1 MWPIVLSYI
10 QTQHLP
16 RNRVGLETISLSPD
30 LGLSNIEAT
39 LGPEGLFLPNGECL
53 SWDAI
58 EEINNAPMSCF
69 VIRDGRPEKILAFSA
84 ATNRVCSL
92 MPAVGAPTMLV
103 AGFTMYRIKDCD
115 PYKDTLAKIKAIAPL
130 RGCVLDTATGLG
142 YTAIEAARTAV
153 QVHTIELDPGTQ
165 EIARQNPWSRALFDS
180 PNISRHLGDSYDLV
194 DTFAAGMFD
203 RIIHDPPA
211 FSLAGQL
218 YAGEF
223 YRKLYR
229 VLGKKGR
236 LFHYIGDPASRSIT
250 NITRGVY
257 ERLRAAGFS
266 RTRLYPQAFGVVAD
280 K

>member
-1 MWPIVLSYI
+1 MVPIVLSYV

-16 RNRVGLETISLSPD
+16 RNRVAPETIRLSPD
-30 LGLSNIEAT
+30 LGLSQIEAT
-39 LGPEGLFLPNGECL
+39 LGPEGLVFSNGERL
-53 SWDAI
+53 GWDAI
-58 EEINNAPMSCF
+58 AEIDGARKSCF
-69 VIRDGRPEKILAFSA
+69 VIRDGRPEKILVFSA

-92 MPAVGAPTMLV
+92 MPTASAPSLLV
-103 AGFTMYRIKDCD
+103 AGFTMYRIDDCD
-115 PYKDTLAKIKAIAPL
+115 PREDTLAKIAAIAPVT
-130 RGCVLDTATGLG
+130 GCVLDTATGLG
-142 YTAIEAARTAV
+142 YTAIEAARTAA

-165 EIARQNPWSRALFDS
+165 EIARQNPWSRALFGL
-180 PNISRHLGDSYDLV
+180 PNISRHMGDSYEVV

-211 FSLAGQL
+211 LSLAGQL

-229 VLGKKGR
+229 VLGTKGR
-236 LFHYIGDPASRSIT
+236 LFHYIGNPASRSIASM
-250 NITRGVY
+250 TRGVC

-266 RTRLYPQAFGVVAD
+266 RTRPCPEAFGVLAD

>member
-16 RNRVGLETISLSPD
+16 RDRERPETITLSTD
-30 LGLSNIEAT
+30 LGLSHIEAT
-39 LGPEGLFLPNGECL
+39 VGPEGLFLPGGQRL
-53 SWDAI
+53 SWSAI
-58 EEINNAPMSCF
+58 EEINHAENSCF
-69 VIRDGRPEKILAFSA
+69 VIEDGRPEKILAFSA

-92 MPAVGAPTMLV
+92 MPTVGAPTMLV
-103 AGFTMYRIKDCD
+103 AGFTMHRIKDCD
-115 PYKDTLAKIKAIAPL
+115 PYQDSLAKVKAIAPI

-153 QVHTIELDPGTQ
+153 QVHTIELDPGARD
-165 EIARQNPWSRALFDS
+165 IARQNPWSRALFES
-180 PNISRHLGDSYDLV
+180 PNITRYLGDSYDLV
-194 DTFAAGMFD
+194 DTFTAGMFD
-203 RIIHDPPA
+203 RIIHDPPV
-211 FSLAGQL
+211 FSLAGAL

-229 VLGKKGR
+229 VLGAKGR
-236 LFHYIGDPASRSIT
+236 LFHYLGNPTSRSIT
-250 NITRGVY
+250 NMTRGVS

-266 RTRLYPQAFGVVAD
+266 QTRSCPQAFGIVAD

>member
-1 MWPIVLSYI
+1 MWPIVLSCM

-16 RNRVGLETISLSPD
+16 RNKVGPETIILSPD
-30 LGLSNIEAT
+30 LGLSSIEAT
-39 LGPEGLFLPNGECL
+39 LGPEGLFFPNGERL
-53 SWDAI
+53 GWDAI
-58 EEINNAPMSCF
+58 EEINNARNSCF
-69 VIRDGRPEKILAFSA
+69 VIRDGRPEKILTYST

-92 MPAVGAPTMLV
+92 MPTAGAPTMLV
-103 AGFTMYRIKDCD
+103 AGFTMYRITDCD
-115 PYKDTLAKIKAIAPL
+115 PYRDTLAKIKAIAPL
-130 RGCVLDTATGLG
+130 KGCVLDTATGLG
-142 YTAIEAARTAV
+142 YTAIEASRTAL

-165 EIARQNPWSRALFDS
+165 EIARRNPWSRALFS
-180 PNISRHLGDSYDLV
+180 NPNISRYMGDSYDLV

-236 LFHYIGDPASRSIT
+236 LFHYIGDPASRSIA
-250 NITRGVY
+250 NATRGVC

-266 RTRLYPQAFGVVAD
+266 RTRHCPEAFGVVAD

>member
-1 MWPIVLSYI
+1 MWPIVLSYM
-10 QTQHLP
+10 QTRHLP
-16 RNRVGLETISLSPD
+16 RNRVGPETIILSPD

-39 LGPEGLFLPNGECL
+39 LGPDGLFLPDGECL
-53 SWDAI
+53 GWDAI
-58 EEINNAPMSCF
+58 EEINNAKNSCF

-92 MPAVGAPTMLV
+92 MPSAGAPTMLV
-103 AGFTMYRIKDCD
+103 AGFTMYRMKDCD
-115 PYKDTLAKIKAIAPL
+115 PYKDTQAKIKAIAPL
-130 RGCVLDTATGLG
+130 RGYVLDTATGLG

-211 FSLAGQL
+211 LSLAGQL

-229 VLGKKGR
+229 VLGEKGR
-236 LFHYIGDPASRSIT
+236 LFHYIGNPASRSIT
-250 NITRGVY
+250 NITRGVG

-266 RTRLYPQAFGVVAD
+266 RTTPCPQAFGVVAD